1 MKSLVQNK
9 ISLVTLAALL
19 ALALVGCD
27 RDHVKV
33 YHVETNDTVVAT
45 PPPMAAPAA
54 PATIPAAMPLT
65 MPTGLAAPDK
75 DALPPLKYILPAGWT
90 EKPGSQF
97 RVASFEI
104 SENGKTVDVSVIPL
118 PLRGMPGAAD
128 NVTRWRG
135 QIGLPPVT
143 ENEAAKLAEK
153 VFVGDQPA
161 ELYDLDGGGQR
172 IIAVSYR
179 RDDTA
184 WFFKMTGD
192 AALVEAQKPA
202 FISFLKTVQFG
213 ASAK

>member
-1 MKSLVQNK
+1 MKRLLLNK
-9 ISLVTLAALL
+9 SAAALGTLL
-19 ALALVGCD
+19 ALAVAGCD
-27 RDHVKV
+27 RDRVKV

-45 PPPMAAPAA
+45 LPPIAAPAA
-54 PATIPAAMPLT
+54 TAAMPAAMPMT
-65 MPTGLAAPDK
+65 MPAGLPAPDK
-75 DALPPLKYILPAGWT
+75 GALPPLKYTAPAGWT
-90 EKPGSQF
+90 EKPLTTM
-97 RVASFEI
+97 RVASFGI
-104 SENGKTVDVSVIPL
+104 SADGKSVDISVIPMS
-118 PLRGMPGAAD
+118 GTGGSATD

-135 QIGLPPVT
+135 QIGLPSVT
-143 ENEAAKLAEK
+143 DDEVAKLVEK

-161 ELYDLDGGGQR
+161 ELYDLDGGAQR

>member
-1 MKSLVQNK
+1 MKRLLLNQSAAALG
-9 ISLVTLAALL
+9 ALL
-19 ALALVGCD
+19 ALTVAGCD

-33 YHVETNDTVVAT
+33 YHVETNDPVVAAPT
-45 PPPMAAPAA
+45 TLAAPIA
-54 PATIPAAMPLT
+54 PAAMPAAMPMT
-65 MPTGLAAPDK
+65 MPAGLAAPDK
-75 DALPPLKYILPAGWT
+75 SALPPLKYTVPAGWM
-90 EKPGSQF
+90 EKPASQM
-97 RVASFEI
+97 RVASFGI
-104 SENGKTVDVSVIPL
+104 STDGKSADISVIPMG
-118 PLRGMPGAAD
+118 GMAGGATA

-143 ENEAAKLAEK
+143 DDEVAKLAEK
-153 VFVGDQPA
+153 VSVGDQPA

>member
-1 MKSLVQNK
+1 MKHLLFNPPAAA
-9 ISLVTLAALL
+9 LAALL
-19 ALALVGCD
+19 TLAVAGCD

-33 YHVETNDTVVAT
+33 YHVETNDIVAAT

-54 PATIPAAMPLT
+54 ALPGQMPMT
-65 MPTGLAAPDK
+65 MPAGLPAPDK
-75 DALPPLKYILPAGWT
+75 SALPPLTYTAPAGWT
-90 EKPGSQF
+90 EKPATSM
-97 RVASFEI
+97 RVASFGV
-104 SENGKTVDVSVIPL
+104 SADGKSADISVIPL
-118 PLRGMPGAAD
+118 GGMAGGAAA

-143 ENEAAKLAEK
+143 EDEAAKLAEK
-153 VFVGDQPA
+153 VLVGDQSA
-161 ELYDLDGGGQR
+161 ELYDLDGGAQR
-172 IIAVSYR
+172 ILAVSYR

-213 ASAK
+213 APAK